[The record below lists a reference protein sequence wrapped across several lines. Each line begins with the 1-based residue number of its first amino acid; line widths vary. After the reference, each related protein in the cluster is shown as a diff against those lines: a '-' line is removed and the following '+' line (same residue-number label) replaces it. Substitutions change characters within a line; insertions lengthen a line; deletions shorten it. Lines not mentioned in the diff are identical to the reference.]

1 MPHQTP
7 ISPNPL
13 KFRDK
18 GAASNLRTNSFMFQY
33 RNSPVQKRTG
43 SAAASLI
50 ATISSGRK
58 MVKAE
63 VLENQNENRRT
74 DELQETLVELEVQAA
89 NRRIESV
96 DRRKCRAPG
105 VRPEA
110 EEHSSSAM
118 PDQPNRKRGGSA
130 ASTPAFI
137 RIRASQAKDFSCR
150 DSSVLARFRQTSHA
164 SLACMGCGLEFGDCR

>member
-18 GAASNLRTNSFMFQY
+18 GAASNLRTNLFMFQY

-43 SAAASLI
+43 SAASSLM
-50 ATISSGRK
+50 AAISSGRK

-74 DELQETLVELEVQAA
+74 DELQETLPELEVQAA

-105 VRPEA
+105 VRLEA
-110 EEHSSSAM
+110 EGHSSSAM

-130 ASTPAFI
+130 ARPRLSGFGPAK
-137 RIRASQAKDFSCR
+137 RRVLVSCR

>member
-18 GAASNLRTNSFMFQY
+18 GAASDLRTNLFMSQY

-43 SAAASLI
+43 SAAASLM
-50 ATISSGRK
+50 AAISSGRK

-74 DELQETLVELEVQAA
+74 DERQETLLELEVQAA
-89 NRRIESV
+89 NRRIE
-96 DRRKCRAPG
+96 C
-105 VRPEA
+105 
-110 EEHSSSAM
+110 
-118 PDQPNRKRGGSA
+118 GSA
-130 ASTPAFI
+130 KMPRSWRRQPFPVTRKSQFASNTLTFVSNPT
-137 RIRASQAKDFSCR
+137 RS
-150 DSSVLARFRQTSHA
+150 
-164 SLACMGCGLEFGDCR
+164 